1 MCYLSLWLCLIGI
14 TDIALLPVQ
23 ATLPPKEL
31 EAVRD
36 LFLAAHGYPWNET
49 EDPCTFWNQIFCE
62 KNHVTKLELPGDY
75 PQTSLPESIGN
86 LQLLSELHGS
96 SNQLISLPESIGKL
110 QALSKLYVSSNQLTS
125 LPESIG
131 KMQRLDWLDVSYN
144 QLTSLPESIGKLQAL
159 SKLYVSSNQL
169 TSLPE
174 SIGKMQRLDWLDV
187 SYNQLTSLPESI
199 GKLQPLSELHV
210 SSNQLTSLPESIG
223 KLQALSKLYVSS
235 NQLTSLPES
244 IGNLQA
250 LSRLYVGVNKLASLP
265 GSFGDLQA
273 LWWLDV
279 SQNQLTSLP
288 EESIGKLQE
297 LLWLDVSHNQLTS
310 LPESIGK
317 MQKLGWLDAS
327 YNQLTSLPEESIG
340 KLPRLSCLR
349 VAANQ
354 LTSLPESIGKLQALL
369 ELHVSANQLTSLPE
383 SFKSLRALRTLHLSN
398 NSLTSLP
405 ESIGKLQA
413 LLHLYVSHNQLTSLP
428 DESIGKLPRLSCLRV
443 AANQLTSLPES
454 IGKLQALLELH
465 VSANQLT
472 SLPESFKSLRALRT
486 LHLSN
491 NSLTSLP
498 ESIGDMQLLWWLD
511 VSHNQLTSL
520 PEESIGKL
528 QKLSW
533 LDVSYNQ
540 LTSLPHLKLDKIV
553 DLRASGNRL
562 KLLPESFGNLEQ
574 LETLALSHNF
584 LERLPENLM
593 RLSNLRSVFVDSNQ
607 LYDPAEMCKFERSKL
622 RVLYAHN
629 NSLQGEMPLCLS
641 RYTAMQTLT
650 LHSNSLNGSIPR
662 ALSRL
667 PELELLTLHE
677 NRLSGFLPND
687 FAKASSL
694 TLFSA
699 YSNYLKGHIPSF
711 NLSKDCVDDA
721 SFMDQNGNDCTRSSY
736 CNKADVARHC
746 PRSCGV
752 CPQTSA
758 RGPVLLLHNNRLS
771 CDLPEQVTKW
781 AKDIRSISLV
791 GNMLGNGSVGLP
803 TWIHSD
809 EQQEFLYLSSNK
821 IMDVFWKTMPYLVFL
836 LVCTLVFTHISR
848 PEFGKILHAEAG
860 TRLLHRSHLFVCR
873 LCIALS
879 LMAAVLLLLYLSHST
894 YYECDSSF
902 SSTTLSNLFEPGDGG
917 SIFVEW
923 MIVLMWIMWVVVS
936 AIFVEKAY
944 PCIDREAEDTDVSQM
959 TDPETANWSGKW
971 LEYVWKTLCSFLWVC
986 IVIIL
991 SLPSIAFAVVNIIPS
1006 TNTLSLSSFWRNFLH
1021 YQAALVMVL
1030 TDMFITPKL
1039 VTFFHTTTG
1048 IRRSMLLMAARL
1060 GTMWLVAVLTTLY
1073 LNPHCI
1079 NGWTLF
1085 WQVCDEK
1092 SEHYDMWKMSI
1103 GDYSILEPKRDLC
1116 QARASWMSDSACL
1129 RSVVDTMAHL
1139 LLSKMITRILV
1150 QPGLTLAKWLLSE
1163 KVRDADTGDT
1173 KLFLRWRI
1181 GNRRICSSNSL
1192 EHGQQTSLLATF
1204 AEMALLWGAFVPLLV
1219 PAVLLATGSNMIM
1232 CKIGHAHYEVS
1243 PMNLDKDATGIA
1255 RRYLH
1260 GTICILLF
1268 FQNWFAWSSEM
1279 HGRWL
1284 LLGTAVLYLLYLFV
1298 FTHDMR

>member
-1 MCYLSLWLCLIGI
+1 M
-14 TDIALLPVQ
+14 
-23 ATLPPKEL
+23 
-31 EAVRD
+31 
-36 LFLAAHGYPWNET
+36 
-49 EDPCTFWNQIFCE
+49 
-62 KNHVTKLELPGDY
+62 
-75 PQTSLPESIGN
+75 
-86 LQLLSELHGS
+86 
-96 SNQLISLPESIGKL
+96 
-110 QALSKLYVSSNQLTS
+110 
-125 LPESIG
+125 
-131 KMQRLDWLDVSYN
+131 
-144 QLTSLPESIGKLQAL
+144 
-159 SKLYVSSNQL
+159 
-169 TSLPE
+169 
-174 SIGKMQRLDWLDV
+174 
-187 SYNQLTSLPESI
+187 
-199 GKLQPLSELHV
+199 

-235 NQLTSLPES
+235 NQLTSMPDS

-250 LSRLYVGVNKLASLP
+250 LSRLYVDGNKLTSLP
-265 GSFGDLQA
+265 ESFGDLQA

-279 SQNQLTSLP
+279 SHNQLTSLP
-288 EESIGKLQE
+288 EESIGKLQK

-317 MQKLGWLDAS
+317 MQKLDWLDAS

-383 SFKSLRALRTLHLSN
+383 SFKSLRALRTLHLS
-398 NSLTSLP
+398 
-405 ESIGKLQA
+405 
-413 LLHLYVSHNQLTSLP
+413 
-428 DESIGKLPRLSCLRV
+428 D
-443 AANQLTSLPES
+443 
-454 IGKLQALLELH
+454 
-465 VSANQLT
+465 
-472 SLPESFKSLRALRT
+472 
-486 LHLSN
+486 

-498 ESIGDMQLLWWLD
+498 ESIGDLQALWWVD
-511 VSHNQLTSL
+511 MSHNQLTSL

-540 LTSLPHLKLDKIV
+540 LSYLPHAKLGKLVCLK
-553 DLRASGNRL
+553 ASGNRL
-562 KLLPESFGNLEQ
+562 KLLPEYLGNLEQ

-584 LERLPENLM
+584 LERLPENLT

-622 RVLYAHN
+622 RALYAHN
-629 NSLQGEMPLCLS
+629 NRLQGEIPLCLS
-641 RYTAMQTLT
+641 RYIAMQSLT

-667 PELELLTLHE
+667 PEIELLTLHE

-711 NLSKDCVDDA
+711 NLSNDCVDDA
-721 SFMDQNGNDCTRSSY
+721 SFMDQNGNDCTHSSYMY

-746 PRSCGV
+746 PRSCGL

-803 TWIHSD
+803 SWIHSD

-821 IMDVFWKTMPYLVFL
+821 VMDMFWKTMPYLAFL
-836 LVCTLVFTHISR
+836 LVCTVFFTHISR

-860 TRLLHRSHLFVCR
+860 TRLLHRSHLFVSR

-879 LMAAVLLLLYLSHST
+879 LLAAVLLLLYLSHST
-894 YYECDSSF
+894 YYECNSSF

-944 PCIDREAEDTDVSQM
+944 PCTDREAEDTDVSQM
-959 TDPETANWSGKW
+959 TDPETANWSGKC

-1039 VTFFHTTTG
+1039 ATFFHTTTG

-1073 LNPHCI
+1073 LNPHCM

-1163 KVRDADTGDT
+1163 TVRDADTGDT

-1181 GNRRICSSNSL
+1181 GNRMICSSNSL

-1219 PAVLLATGSNMIM
+1219 PAVLLAAGSNMIM

-1284 LLGTAVLYLLYLFV
+1284 LLGTAVLYLLYMCAL
-1298 FTHDMR
+1298 TMCSRNRYSHDVLIELAGNLN

>member
-14 TDIALLPVQ
+14 SGIALLPVQ
-23 ATLPPKEL
+23 ATLPPQEL

-36 LFLAAHGYPWNET
+36 LFLAAHGYPFPSNET
-49 EDPCTFWNQIFCE
+49 EDPCTFWKQIHCE
-62 KNHVTKLELPGDY
+62 ENHVTKLELRDDY
-75 PQTSLPESIGN
+75 QQTSLSESIGN
-86 LQLLSELHGS
+86 LQLLS
-96 SNQLISLPESIGKL
+96 
-110 QALSKLYVSSNQLTS
+110 V
-125 LPESIG
+125 
-131 KMQRLDWLDVSYN
+131 LDVSYN

-169 TSLPE
+169 TSMP
-174 SIGKMQRLDWLDV
+174 K
-187 SYNQLTSLPESI
+187 
-199 GKLQPLSELHV
+199 
-210 SSNQLTSLPESIG
+210 
-223 KLQALSKLYVSS
+223 
-235 NQLTSLPES
+235 S

-250 LSRLYVGVNKLASLP
+250 LSRLYVGGNKLASLP
-265 GSFGDLQA
+265 ESFGDLQA

-279 SQNQLTSLP
+279 SHNQLTSLP
-288 EESIGKLQE
+288 KESIGKLQK
-297 LLWLDVSHNQLTS
+297 LWWLDVSHNQLTS

-317 MQKLGWLDAS
+317 MQKLYWLDAS

-354 LTSLPESIGKLQALL
+354 LA
-369 ELHVSANQLTSLPE
+369 
-383 SFKSLRALRTLHLSN
+383 
-398 NSLTSLP
+398 
-405 ESIGKLQA
+405 
-413 LLHLYVSHNQLTSLP
+413 
-428 DESIGKLPRLSCLRV
+428 
-443 AANQLTSLPES
+443 
-454 IGKLQALLELH
+454 
-465 VSANQLT
+465 
-472 SLPESFKSLRALRT
+472 
-486 LHLSN
+486 
-491 NSLTSLP
+491 SLP
-498 ESIGDMQLLWWLD
+498 ESIGDMQALWWLD

-540 LTSLPHLKLDKIV
+540 LTSLPYLKLGKIV

-562 KLLPESFGNLEQ
+562 KVLPESFGNLEQ
-574 LETLALSHNF
+574 LATLALSHNF
-584 LERLPENLM
+584 LENLPENLT
-593 RLSNLRSVFVDSNQ
+593 RLSNLHSVFVDSNQ

-677 NRLSGFLPND
+677 NRLSGFLPKD
-687 FAKASSL
+687 FANASSL

-699 YSNYLKGHIPSF
+699 YFNYLKGRIPPF

-721 SFMDQNGNDCTRSSY
+721 FFMDQNGNDCTRSSY

-746 PRSCGV
+746 PRSCGL

-821 IMDVFWKTMPYLVFL
+821 VMDVFWKTMPYLVFL
-836 LVCTLVFTHISR
+836 LVCTVVFTHISR

-879 LMAAVLLLLYLSHST
+879 LMATILLMLYLSHST
-894 YYECDSSF
+894 YYECKSSF

-923 MIVLMWIMWVVVS
+923 VIVLMWIMWVVVS

-1039 VTFFHTTTG
+1039 ATFFHATTG
-1048 IRRSMLLMAARL
+1048 IKRSMLLMAARL

-1073 LNPHCI
+1073 LNPHCM

-1284 LLGTAVLYLLYLFV
+1284 LLGTAVLYLLYLCSLMICSRNRYS
-1298 FTHDMR
+1298 HDVLIELTGNSN

>member
-14 TDIALLPVQ
+14 SGIALLPVQ
-23 ATLPPKEL
+23 ATLPPQEL

-36 LFLAAHGYPWNET
+36 LFLAAHGYPFPSNET
-49 EDPCTFWNQIFCE
+49 EDPCTFWKQIHCE
-62 KNHVTKLELPGDY
+62 ENHVTKLELRDDY
-75 PQTSLPESIGN
+75 QQTSLSESIGN
-86 LQLLSELHGS
+86 LQLLS
-96 SNQLISLPESIGKL
+96 
-110 QALSKLYVSSNQLTS
+110 V
-125 LPESIG
+125 
-131 KMQRLDWLDVSYN
+131 LDVSYN

-169 TSLPE
+169 TSMP
-174 SIGKMQRLDWLDV
+174 K
-187 SYNQLTSLPESI
+187 
-199 GKLQPLSELHV
+199 
-210 SSNQLTSLPESIG
+210 
-223 KLQALSKLYVSS
+223 
-235 NQLTSLPES
+235 S

-250 LSRLYVGVNKLASLP
+250 LSRLYVGGNKLASLP
-265 GSFGDLQA
+265 ESFGDLQA

-279 SQNQLTSLP
+279 SHNQLTSLP
-288 EESIGKLQE
+288 KESIGKLQK
-297 LLWLDVSHNQLTS
+297 LWWLDVSHNQLTS

-317 MQKLGWLDAS
+317 MQKLYWLDAS

-354 LTSLPESIGKLQALL
+354 LA
-369 ELHVSANQLTSLPE
+369 
-383 SFKSLRALRTLHLSN
+383 
-398 NSLTSLP
+398 
-405 ESIGKLQA
+405 
-413 LLHLYVSHNQLTSLP
+413 
-428 DESIGKLPRLSCLRV
+428 
-443 AANQLTSLPES
+443 
-454 IGKLQALLELH
+454 
-465 VSANQLT
+465 
-472 SLPESFKSLRALRT
+472 
-486 LHLSN
+486 
-491 NSLTSLP
+491 SLP
-498 ESIGDMQLLWWLD
+498 ESIGDMQALWWLD

-540 LTSLPHLKLDKIV
+540 LTSLPYLKLGKIV

-562 KLLPESFGNLEQ
+562 KVLPESFGNLEQ
-574 LETLALSHNF
+574 LATLALSHNF
-584 LERLPENLM
+584 LENLPENLT
-593 RLSNLRSVFVDSNQ
+593 RLSNLHSVFVDSNQ

-677 NRLSGFLPND
+677 NRLSGFLPKD
-687 FAKASSL
+687 FANASSL

-699 YSNYLKGHIPSF
+699 YFNYLKGRIPPF

-721 SFMDQNGNDCTRSSY
+721 FFMDQNGNDCTRSSY

-746 PRSCGV
+746 PRSCGL

-821 IMDVFWKTMPYLVFL
+821 VMDVFWKTMPYLVFL
-836 LVCTLVFTHISR
+836 LVCTVVFTHISR

-879 LMAAVLLLLYLSHST
+879 LMATILLMLYLSHST
-894 YYECDSSF
+894 YYECKSSF

-923 MIVLMWIMWVVVS
+923 VIVLMWIMWVVVS

-1039 VTFFHTTTG
+1039 ATFFHATTG
-1048 IRRSMLLMAARL
+1048 IKRSMLLMAARL

-1073 LNPHCI
+1073 LNPHCM

-1255 RRYLH
+1255 RRYFH

-1284 LLGTAVLYLLYLFV
+1284 LLGTAVLYLLYLCSLMICSRNRYS
-1298 FTHDMR
+1298 HDVLIELTGNSN